1 MEHHMNIKE
10 TKEAIKVMQGHID
23 GENIE
28 FNSGSGWN
36 PWSESIQLVW
46 DWVNYSYRIAEP
58 EPVEIC
64 VGLRLIGNV
73 TETVYIIKCL
83 DAGFVWLQDL
93 SAENYYQSW
102 LGETVIDRL
111 HTLVNG
117 TKRKLKAPEAE

>member
-1 MEHHMNIKE
+1 MNIEE
-10 TKEAIKVMQGHID
+10 TKEAIKVMQGHVD
-23 GENIE
+23 GEQIE
-28 FNSGSGWN
+28 YFYNNQDSGWYN
-36 PWSESIQLVW
+36 TGDPLWLW
-46 DWVNYSYRIAEP
+46 DSKSYRIAEP

-117 TKRKLKAPEAE
+117 TKRKLKAPEAN